1 MNNGNVSGNDNVGGI
16 VGYIV
21 GKYNSVYSRIDN
33 CYNIGSI
40 SAANNVGG
48 VVGQSST
55 YVSVSKCYNLGTIKG
70 KNSIGGIVGRIANG
84 TFSYCYSNSSI
95 SGTGNYVAGIARILV
110 GQSSD
115 LAELDYCYSN
125 YSPLYNE
132 GSYYFTK
139 SVSYKYFIFNEV
151 LIKLIGIFKFR
162 LGY

>member
-55 YVSVSKCYNLGTIKG
+55 YVSVSKCYNLGTIKV
-70 KNSIGGIVGRIANG
+70 KNSIV
-84 TFSYCYSNSSI
+84 
-95 SGTGNYVAGIARILV
+95 VL
-110 GQSSD
+110 
-115 LAELDYCYSN
+115 LD
-125 YSPLYNE
+125 
-132 GSYYFTK
+132 
-139 SVSYKYFIFNEV
+139 V
-151 LIKLIGIFKFR
+151 
-162 LGY
+162 